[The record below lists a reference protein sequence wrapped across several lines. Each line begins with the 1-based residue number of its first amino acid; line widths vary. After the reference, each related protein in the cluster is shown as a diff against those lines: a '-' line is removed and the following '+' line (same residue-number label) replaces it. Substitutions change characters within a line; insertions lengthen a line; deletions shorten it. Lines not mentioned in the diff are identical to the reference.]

1 MKKQLFYIRSP
12 LVYMHKRIHSLL
24 LRSAF
29 CLIIAPT
36 LVQPVSAQEVLKSS
50 PASAVVD
57 SSGAGDN
64 GTDSPKKNDVTFD
77 IKKTC
82 AVPDYPEPAKRF
94 GLHGDTILK
103 LMIDKNGKIDSF
115 ELLRSS
121 GWKMLDMTVMHAI
134 VGCQVLPPGNW
145 IPSAR
150 LVRYKWMF
158 DPGYISPGLLDVSSC
173 QPSETLRIADPKEY
187 GSGLVVGVYI
197 SDKGKVVDA
206 KVQWESDK
214 EDLNTEALR
223 IAKSCSYTPAENR
236 GLRIGNAESI
246 RFLAKAIEAK

>member
-121 GWKMLDMTVMHAI
+121 GWKMLDI
-134 VGCQVLPPGNW
+134 
-145 IPSAR
+145 
-150 LVRYKWMF
+150 
-158 DPGYISPGLLDVSSC
+158 SSC